1 MILSSRR
8 AQNELEDSALL
19 TNPARAG
26 FGVRG
31 CLNICHTQL
40 ATERGSID
48 RSKRLIGSNVRS
60 SGPCRS

>member
-8 AQNELEDSALL
+8 AQNQLKDSALP

-31 CLNICHTQL
+31 SLDICHTQL
-40 ATERGSID
+40 ATERGSMD
-48 RSKRLIGSNVRS
+48 RFKRLIGSNAKS
-60 SGPCRS
+60 DGPCRS